1 MSSIAIA
8 KALREHARRLSLDH
22 HSDGSVSAAQLSK
35 ASKNTSQEKKDHDDE
50 DSSIKKSNTNNGV
63 VPKCY
68 KCNQSGHYAYD
79 CSLSKESS
87 PETKTTS
94 IPTPIPTPTP
104 IPVPIPV
111 PVVTDVTDVTKHI
124 NLNDDLSL
132 DSDNE
137 PLNLYN
143 DISRSASEN
152 DSDDNDSDHDDS
164 DDNEAA
170 QDTAANAHGKPLSE
184 LYLIHRSRM
193 EKLKSKLLAE
203 NQTVGDDVWLL
214 RYVLSFEQMK
224 DAVAAASL
232 SNEWRAKTDI
242 ADMIEKVK
250 SGTYFK
256 GELGQHVHKYLCCGT
271 HGTMSTGGGPI
282 FIVRAGLS
290 RPSLLMDRLTKT
302 DVSYY
307 LLAQREH
314 MFQRCDAETR
324 RTQTLVKG
332 TMIIDLANASLA
344 EIWNESRFRDV
355 NAAVS
360 HLSGSLYPQ
369 MTYKTVIV
377 NPPSYFDWLYS
388 VVSKLVSTR
397 LTKKIIVVPSNK
409 IFAESKF
416 ATAHLNT
423 LEIPS
428 FLGGELQDLNICPE
442 LIGDLVDLEDEWYKE
457 IVIGPMS
464 KQSVRMT
471 VPVAGTLLRHTT
483 SLAAWDIKYTVTL
496 HKGDVTVV
504 EWEDSDGT
512 PHLGTKFSPN
522 GETEI
527 LINDVMI
534 FSKNGA
540 LTDTTIVSDCGQL
553 VIEFDNSFSF
563 MTSKTVKYRF
573 DSMGGNENESGNGGD
588 GCYQKEESKK

>member
-22 HSDGSVSAAQLSK
+22 HSDGSVSAVQLSK

-87 PETKTTS
+87 PETKTST
-94 IPTPIPTPTP
+94 IPPPIPTPTP

-164 DDNEAA
+164 DDDEAA

-203 NQTVGDDVWLL
+203 NQTVGDEVWLL

-256 GELGQHVHKYLCCGT
+256 GELGQHVHKYLV
-271 HGTMSTGGGPI
+271 
-282 FIVRAGLS
+282 FY
-290 RPSLLMDRLTKT
+290 SLL
-302 DVSYY
+302 
-307 LLAQREH
+307 
-314 MFQRCDAETR
+314 
-324 RTQTLVKG
+324 
-332 TMIIDLANASLA
+332 
-344 EIWNESRFRDV
+344 
-355 NAAVS
+355 
-360 HLSGSLYPQ
+360 
-369 MTYKTVIV
+369 
-377 NPPSYFDWLYS
+377 
-388 VVSKLVSTR
+388 
-397 LTKKIIVVPSNK
+397 
-409 IFAESKF
+409 
-416 ATAHLNT
+416 
-423 LEIPS
+423 
-428 FLGGELQDLNICPE
+428 
-442 LIGDLVDLEDEWYKE
+442 
-457 IVIGPMS
+457 
-464 KQSVRMT
+464 
-471 VPVAGTLLRHTT
+471 
-483 SLAAWDIKYTVTL
+483 
-496 HKGDVTVV
+496 
-504 EWEDSDGT
+504 
-512 PHLGTKFSPN
+512 
-522 GETEI
+522 
-527 LINDVMI
+527 
-534 FSKNGA
+534 
-540 LTDTTIVSDCGQL
+540 
-553 VIEFDNSFSF
+553 
-563 MTSKTVKYRF
+563 
-573 DSMGGNENESGNGGD
+573 
-588 GCYQKEESKK
+588 